1 METHQQVEVWDFI
14 LGGWMHVA
22 DVEDDS
28 INPRELVREAKRDL
42 IAQGLSQYEVDER
55 QYRLVTITR
64 EPLTE
69 TS

>member
-1 METHQQVEVWDFI
+1 
-14 LGGWMHVA
+14 MHVA